1 MLIILLAL
9 HSNSDYEE
17 CLSYVGTEGNAK
29 LSVYSVNA
37 EQRRSVR
44 CRSDSS
50 VGLLLSRGAL
60 PTDSGPGGAAAI
72 AATRP
77 GVCGQLPAHVRSG
90 VAPNSIVTSAHDFVH
105 TIYKLKRRTVASDN
119 E

>member
-37 EQRRSVR
+37 EQRRPY
-44 CRSDSS
+44 RS
-50 VGLLLSRGAL
+50 
-60 PTDSGPGGAAAI
+60 
-72 AATRP
+72 
-77 GVCGQLPAHVRSG
+77 
-90 VAPNSIVTSAHDFVH
+90 VAP
-105 TIYKLKRRTVASDN
+105 KCEKQPRQRTPYDGGLIQASVYCLLV
-119 E
+119 EEG

>member
-37 EQRRSVR
+37 EQRHLI
-44 CRSDSS
+44 S
-50 VGLLLSRGAL
+50 VGRAKVRKTSAPQRVPYDVDLIQSIVLLLIGRGAL
-60 PTDSGPGGAAAI
+60 LDEL
-72 AATRP
+72 RP
-77 GVCGQLPAHVRSG
+77 FHASHPVRRPL
-90 VAPNSIVTSAHDFVH
+90 V
-105 TIYKLKRRTVASDN
+105 R
-119 E
+119 